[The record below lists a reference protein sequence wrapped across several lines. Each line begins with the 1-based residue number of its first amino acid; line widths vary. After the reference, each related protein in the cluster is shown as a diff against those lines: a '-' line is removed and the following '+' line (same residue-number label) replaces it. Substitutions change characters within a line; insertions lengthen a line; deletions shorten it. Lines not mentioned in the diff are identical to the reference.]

1 MGAII
6 HLICLPFNFVS
17 SKLTTKVGLSPMEVS
32 RNSKVSLERG
42 AVFPARLS
50 SNQRPLVRVELVISF
65 KVIIKLTKS
74 ECAKALH

>member
-1 MGAII
+1 
-6 HLICLPFNFVS
+6 
-17 SKLTTKVGLSPMEVS
+17 MEVS

-42 AVFPARLS
+42 AVFPGRLF

-65 KVIIKLTKS
+65 KVILKLTKS